1 MAAAN
6 GSGETDV
13 GTSPLARALGLS
25 GEEVSA
31 VGDILT
37 DQLTSMGLD
46 GAAVFSRLNEGEP
59 LGSALG
65 FPKHT
70 TDILYARAYQWIQV
84 GRPDKAEPLFRALCV
99 LDGREADYWIGY
111 GICLRERRAD
121 PDAALAFSTAL
132 RLRPRWAVAH
142 FHTFTLA
149 ATLGDWPRADAHWK
163 LFLETEDAST
173 PEAVRQE
180 ARRMR
185 TAIDVFRSAR
195 RSP

>member
-6 GSGETDV
+6 GSGEADV

-25 GEEVSA
+25 SEEVSA
-31 VGDILT
+31 VGDALT
-37 DQLTSMGLD
+37 AQLTSMGLD
-46 GAAVFSRLNEGEP
+46 GAAVFSRLRDGEP
-59 LGSALG
+59 IGAALG

-121 PDAALAFSTAL
+121 PDAALAFATAL

-142 FHTFTLA
+142 FHAFTLA
-149 ATLGDWPRADAHWK
+149 ATTGDWPRADAHWK
-163 LFLETEDAST
+163 LFLETEDGTT